1 MDELDNLL
9 GSLTGAAVAGFA
21 QWVRY
26 DNRTQDRLANTT
38 NLARDLRDTFLD
50 QQSWGDAVRSRVPV
64 VQDWQSGIAIAS
76 QTQSTPSAIPSV
88 PSATP
93 RPNLCQGAE
102 SAVSAFQYPPRPGVY
117 DERWNVKQLGELSTT
132 ALAMT
137 LEEVRATI
145 HAFILCGGST
155 GAQRVQIYRAVNTLI
170 ETVAAQGM
178 TRAQFADV
186 WGKLF
191 AVPGQTLDPH
201 IDPTKPPTIASINT
215 ANNVQSVTFITTG
228 TNNENNPQ
236 TDNAHRLR
244 VLASSSAAILPNAD
258 ICTVNF
264 ATLYRYRRADGSI
277 ATLQPN
283 VIIQAK
289 GPYQFAV
296 WISSVGYTVQCINSI
311 GASSAVDITVTVEPG
326 VITV

>member
-26 DNRTQDRLANTT
+26 DNRTQDKLANTT

-88 PSATP
+88 PTATP

-137 LEEVRATI
+137 IEEVRATI

-155 GAQRVQIYRAVNTLI
+155 GAQRVQIYRAVNTLV

-201 IDPTKPPTIASINT
+201 IDPTKPPTVANVNT

-244 VLASSSAAILPNAD
+244 ILSSSSGPVSGGLD
-258 ICTVNF
+258 LFSVTF
-264 ATLYRYRRADGSI
+264 ATPYRYRRADG
-277 ATLQPN
+277 TLANIQPN
-283 VIIQAK
+283 VIVQAK
-289 GPYQFAV
+289 GPYQFVATV
-296 WISSVGYTVQCINSI
+296 SYLGYTLSCVNSI
-311 GASSAVDITVTVEPG
+311 GVSTAVDITVTVEPG

>member
-26 DNRTQDRLANTT
+26 DNRTQDKLANTT

-50 QQSWGDAVRSRVPV
+50 RESWGDSVRSRVPV

-137 LEEVRATI
+137 IEEVRATI

-155 GAQRVQIYRAVNTLI
+155 GAQRVQIYRAVNTLV

-191 AVPGQTLDPH
+191 GGQASTIDPH
-201 IDPTKPPTIASINT
+201 RDPAKAPL
-215 ANNVQSVTFITTG
+215 ITTV
-228 TNNENNPQ
+228 NNAGFVSSVQFVNGGPFNESNPQ
-236 TDNAHRLR
+236 TDNAHRLQ
-244 VLASSSAAILPNAD
+244 IQAD
-258 ICTVNF
+258 GANNIGAQTTVCKIVF
-264 ATLYRYRRADGSI
+264 AT
-277 ATLQPN
+277 
-283 VIIQAK
+283 
-289 GPYQFAV
+289 PYQYRKSDGTNAALSPVVHAHASKGSFYAV
-296 WISSVGYTVQCINSI
+296 PNKSGYDLINGQAIAAGDS
-311 GASSAVDITVTVEPG
+311 VTVLVMVEAG
-326 VITV
+326 VPTL

>member
-26 DNRTQDRLANTT
+26 DNRTQDKLANTT

-155 GAQRVQIYRAVNTLI
+155 GAQRVQIYRAVNTMI

-191 AVPGQTLDPH
+191 GGQASTIDPH
-201 IDPTKPPTIASINT
+201 RDPAKAPLITAVNVGASVASVQFINT
-215 ANNVQSVTFITTG
+215 GPS
-228 TNNENNPQ
+228 NESNPQ
-236 TDNAHRLR
+236 TDNAHRLQ
-244 VLASSSAAILPNAD
+244 VTAD
-258 ICTVNF
+258 GAGNVPAGTTLCKIVF
-264 ATLYRYRRADGSI
+264 ATAYQYRKADGTT
-277 ATLQPN
+277 AALAPV
-283 VIIQAK
+283 VI
-289 GPYQFAV
+289 PHSSRSSLYAV
-296 WISSVGYTVQCINSI
+296 PSKSGYDLINGQVIPAGESVSVL
-311 GASSAVDITVTVEPG
+311 VVVEPG
-326 VITV
+326 VATF

>member
-26 DNRTQDRLANTT
+26 DNRTQDKLANTT

-88 PSATP
+88 PTATP

-155 GAQRVQIYRAVNTLI
+155 GAQRVQIYRAVNTLV

-201 IDPTKPPTIASINT
+201 IDPMKPPTITSVNT
-215 ANNVQSVTFITTG
+215 VGNVQSVIFINTG
-228 TNNENNPQ
+228 TNNEVNPQ
-236 TDNAHRLR
+236 TDAAHRLR
-244 VLASSSAAILPNAD
+244 LTASSAGGAAAGTDLFS
-258 ICTVNF
+258 VSF
-264 ATLYRYRRADGSI
+264 ATPYRYRRPDGST

-283 VIIQAK
+283 VNIQAK
-289 GPYQFAV
+289 GGFTFFAT
-296 WISSVGYTVQCINSI
+296 ISATGYSVQSSNNITAG
-311 GASSAVDITVTVEPG
+311 SSADLLVTVEPG

>member
-26 DNRTQDRLANTT
+26 DNRTQDKLANTT

-137 LEEVRATI
+137 LEEVRAAI
-145 HAFILCGGST
+145 HALILCGGST
-155 GAQRVQIYRAVNTLI
+155 GAQRVQIYRAVNTMI

-178 TRAQFADV
+178 TRAQFADI

-191 AVPGQTLDPH
+191 AGQAPTIDPH
-201 IDPTKPPTIASINT
+201 IDPTKPPMIGPPNA
-215 ANNVQSVTFITTG
+215 ANNVASVVWVTTG
-228 TNNENNPQ
+228 TNNEINPQ

-244 VLASSSAAILPNAD
+244 ITATGGGAIAPGVDLVSVSFG
-258 ICTVNF
+258 TQ
-264 ATLYRYRRADGSI
+264 YRYKRADGTI

-283 VIIQAK
+283 VVIQSKNGDAFTVGISSTGYAIQAK
-289 GPYQFAV
+289 VAIP
-296 WISSVGYTVQCINSI
+296 
-311 GASSAVDITVTVEPG
+311 ASGAVDLTVTVEPG

>member
-26 DNRTQDRLANTT
+26 DNRTQDKLANTT

-137 LEEVRATI
+137 IEEVRATI

-201 IDPTKPPTIASINT
+201 IDPMKPPTISSVNT
-215 ANNVQSVTFITTG
+215 VANVQSLSFINTG

-236 TDNAHRLR
+236 TDKAHRLR
-244 VLASSSAAILPNAD
+244 INTAPSGVVAASSD
-258 ICTVNF
+258 IGSVLF
-264 ATLYRYRRADGSI
+264 ATPYRYRRTDGTI
-277 ATLQPN
+277 ATMQPN
-283 VIIQAK
+283 VNVQAT
-289 GPYQFAV
+289 GTYRFAV
-296 WISSVGYTVQCINSI
+296 SVSYLGYTLTVLDSI
-311 GASSAVDITVTVEPG
+311 PARTTVDIVVTVEPG